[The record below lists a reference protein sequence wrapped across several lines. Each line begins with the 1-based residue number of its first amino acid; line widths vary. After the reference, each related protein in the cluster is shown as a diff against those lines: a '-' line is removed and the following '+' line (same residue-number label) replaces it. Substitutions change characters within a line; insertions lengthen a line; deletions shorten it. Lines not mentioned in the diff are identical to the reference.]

1 MQQHAYAPQPKYQR
15 TVQPGRC
22 TNSSLLMEQLSGQRA
37 ASELCLDLFDASK
50 QGGKLTPA
58 TSQRPLK

>member
-1 MQQHAYAPQPKYQR
+1 MQQHASAPQPKYQR
-15 TVQPGRC
+15 RVQPGRC

-37 ASELCLDLFDASK
+37 ASELCLDLFNARK

-58 TSQRPLK
+58 TSQRPLE